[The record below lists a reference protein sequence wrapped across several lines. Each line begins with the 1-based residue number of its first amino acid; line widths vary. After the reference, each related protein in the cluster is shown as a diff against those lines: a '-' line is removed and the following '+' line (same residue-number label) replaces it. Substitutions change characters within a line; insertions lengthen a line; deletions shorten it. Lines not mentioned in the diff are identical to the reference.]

1 MLCIRIITLVFPT
14 IFYHSISQL
23 LTSFHSPLILLL
35 LIISDAYCFQ
45 NAEVQ
50 VFFDIMRN
58 IYRKDYK
65 KMEEVYGNREIST
78 ELGLAIGAAAESK
91 KLMNKA
97 LKKTGGVMNVCT
109 VLKELEDEGRK
120 TGKREGKIEGIVKTC
135 KDFGVSEETAA
146 KKLQKEC
153 GLNAK
158 DARKYVI
165 KYYL

>member
-1 MLCIRIITLVFPT
+1 MDMLDVHGIPKQLKALVNDYP
-14 IFYHSISQL
+14 IN
-23 LTSFHSPLILLL
+23 LIQVLE
-35 LIISDAYCFQ
+35 SDAYRFQ
-45 NAEVQ
+45 NTEVQ
-50 VFFDIMRN
+50 DFFDIMRN

-65 KMEEVYGNREIST
+65 KMEEVYGSREIST

-109 VLKELEDEGRK
+109 ALKELEDEGRK
-120 TGKREGKIEGIVKTC
+120 IGKREGKIEGIVKTC

-153 GLNAK
+153 GLSVR